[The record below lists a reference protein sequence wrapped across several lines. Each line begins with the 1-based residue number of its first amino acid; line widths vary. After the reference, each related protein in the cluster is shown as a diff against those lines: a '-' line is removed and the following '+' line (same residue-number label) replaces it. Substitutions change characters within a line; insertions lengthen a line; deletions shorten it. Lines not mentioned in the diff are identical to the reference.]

1 MKIKLTKDVV
11 EKAKPLKKD
20 LLIWD
25 TELPR
30 FGVKITPAGRRVYI
44 AQYRGIDGRMRR
56 LTFGQHG
63 TVTIDQ
69 ARKKAREKLGAAALG
84 EDPAAEKM
92 EARHSP
98 TIQELGERYMAEH
111 ASKKK
116 TTSQDNDRWLLD
128 RVIYPNLGTLR
139 TLTIGRPDVDAMH
152 HKLEKRRYVANR
164 ALALLSKMLTLAEK
178 WNLRP
183 DRSNP
188 CRHVEK
194 YKETKRRRFL
204 NAAELARLGAVLAKA
219 EAGEPKKDN
228 ENFVRLPPAAISA
241 IRLIIFTG
249 ARLGEIL
256 TAKWEH
262 INLELGALLL
272 PDSKTGFKSIPLNV
286 PAREVIEGLPMIAD
300 NPYIIP
306 GIKSGRHL
314 VGLGHMWNR
323 VRMAAGIPDVRI
335 HDLRHSYASVGA
347 AAGLGLPIVGAL
359 LGHMDASTTQRYAHL
374 SQDPLKA
381 AAELIGS
388 RIDKAMKAKP
398 KKLHAVK

>member
-1 MKIKLTKDVV
+1 MKTKLTKDLV
-11 EKAKPLKKD
+11 EKVKPRKKD

-44 AQYRGIDGRMRR
+44 GQYRGIDGRIRR

-63 TVTIDQ
+63 MVTIDQ

-98 TIQELGERYMAEH
+98 TIRELGERYMTEH

-116 TTSQDNDRWLLD
+116 ATSQSNDRWLLD
-128 RVIYPNLGTLR
+128 RAIYPNLGTLKA
-139 TLTIGRPDVDAMH
+139 LTIGRPDVAAVH
-152 HKLEKRRYVANR
+152 HKLKNRRYVANR

-183 DRSNP
+183 DGSNP

-194 YKETKRRRFL
+194 YKEAKRRRFL
-204 NAAELARLGAVLAKA
+204 SAEELARLGAVLAKA
-219 EAGEPKKDN
+219 ETEEAKKGSKN
-228 ENFVRLPPAAISA
+228 VVVLPPAAIAA

-249 ARLGEIL
+249 ARLSEIL
-256 TAKWEH
+256 TAQWEH
-262 INLELGALLL
+262 VNLELSALLL
-272 PDSKTGFKSIPLNV
+272 PDSKTGFKSIPLNA
-286 PAREVIEGLPMIAD
+286 PAREVLDTLLVIKG
-300 NPYIIP
+300 NPYLVP
-306 GIKSGRHL
+306 GLKQGTHL
-314 VGLGHMWNR
+314 VSLGHMWNR
-323 VRMAAGIPDVRI
+323 IRKAAEIPDVRI

-347 AAGLGLPIVGAL
+347 AAGLGLPIIGAL
-359 LGHMDASTTQRYAHL
+359 LGHVDQATTQRYAHL
-374 SQDPLKA
+374 QADPLLA
-381 AAELIGS
+381 ASELIGKK
-388 RIDKAMKAKP
+388 IDQAMKATP
-398 KKLHAVK
+398 KIRRVK